1 MPQFDTLTLVSQ
13 VFWVLV
19 VFLLQ
24 YIIALFVVIPAFR
37 KLFGSRKSYIAQ
49 QIKDAEALMNRAEEL
64 KSSYEEKIALAKK
77 YNADSIDLAMQ
88 EIKEMADKRISELDK
103 QFSKE
108 LHEYE
113 EEVTEFYKSMSGD
126 LEKLTLETAEDIIQK
141 VTNHSVNKKKLE
153 KYIN

>member
-1 MPQFDTLTLVSQ
+1 MPQFDTLTLASQ
-13 VFWVLV
+13 VFWVLAI
-19 VFLLQ
+19 FLLQ
-24 YIIALFVVIPAFR
+24 YVIALYIVIPGFK
-37 KLFGSRKSYIAQ
+37 KLFGSRKSYITQ
-49 QIKDAEALMNRAEEL
+49 QIKDAEVLMGRAEEL
-64 KSSYEEKIALAKK
+64 KKSYEEKIALAKK

-88 EIKEMADKRISELDK
+88 EIKDIADKRVSELDK

-126 LEKLTLETAEDIIQK
+126 LEKLTLDTAEDIIQK

>member
-1 MPQFDTLTLVSQ
+1 MPQFDTLTLASQ

-24 YIIALFVVIPAFR
+24 YIIALFVVIPVFR
-37 KLFGSRKSYIAQ
+37 KLFGSRKSYIVQ

-64 KSSYEEKIALAKK
+64 KISYEEKIALAKK

-88 EIKEMADKRISELDK
+88 EIKEMADKRVSELDK

-126 LEKLTLETAEDIIQK
+126 LEKLSLETAEDIIQK

>member
-1 MPQFDTLTLVSQ
+1 MPQFDTLTLASQ

-24 YIIALFVVIPAFR
+24 YVIALFLVIPAFK
-37 KLFGSRKSYIAQ
+37 KLFGSRKGYIVQ
-49 QIKDAEALMNRAEEL
+49 QIKDAEDLMGRAEEL
-64 KSSYEEKIALAKK
+64 KKSYDEKISLAKK

-88 EIKEMADKRISELDK
+88 EIKDLADKKLSELDK

-126 LEKLTLETAEDIIQK
+126 LEKLTLDTAEDIIQK
-141 VTNHSVNKKKLE
+141 VTNHSVNKKKLG